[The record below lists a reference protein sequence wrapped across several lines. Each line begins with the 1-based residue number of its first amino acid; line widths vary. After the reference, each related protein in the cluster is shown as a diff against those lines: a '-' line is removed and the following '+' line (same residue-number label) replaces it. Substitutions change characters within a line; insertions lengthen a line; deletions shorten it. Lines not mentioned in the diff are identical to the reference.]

1 LGIALGS
8 VISTSLTQFPEW
20 PTDISGSTAL
30 GSFAFAAFI
39 GIFFGWYRLAGRPR
53 SIRWMLFELKNRER
67 HRRFTHY
74 PAKHLKRGFD
84 NPA

>member
-39 GIFFGWYRLAGRPR
+39 GILWLVSA
-53 SIRWMLFELKNRER
+53 
-67 HRRFTHY
+67 RRAAEID
-74 PAKHLKRGFD
+74 PMDALRVE
-84 NPA
+84 